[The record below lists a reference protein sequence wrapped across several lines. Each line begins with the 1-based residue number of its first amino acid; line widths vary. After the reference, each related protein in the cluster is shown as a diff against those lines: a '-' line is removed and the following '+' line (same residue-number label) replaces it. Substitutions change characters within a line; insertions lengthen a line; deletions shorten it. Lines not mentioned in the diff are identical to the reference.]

1 MFEFIINN
9 LDFSYSQKFE
19 KVLKNVNLNIHPN
32 KFTAIIG
39 ANGSGKST
47 LFKLLSGEEQ
57 PSSGS
62 VKYYDKEILDIDLKS
77 RSKDIAI
84 VHQITETINYFTV
97 EEVVEMGR
105 TPYQSFFNNKLT
117 KYDKEAVQKAI
128 KMVGLE
134 NKKNKYF
141 NQLSGGQ
148 RQRVWIALAL
158 AKEPK
163 TILLDEPMTFLDI
176 KYQLEILSLL
186 KKLIKEYNIT
196 VVAILHDLNQVLHY
210 SDYLIALKD
219 GLLYAEGET
228 KDTITKELVR
238 DLFDVNSDFIKC
250 LHGKKILDI
259 YLEE

>member
-1 MFEFIINN
+1 MFEFKINN
-9 LDFSYSQKFE
+9 LDFSYSK
-19 KVLKNVNLNIHPN
+19 KHDMILKNIKLNIRQN
-32 KFTAIIG
+32 AFTAIIG

-47 LFKLLSGEEQ
+47 LFKILSGEEKALN
-57 PSSGS
+57 GS

-97 EEVVEMGR
+97 QEIVEMGR
-105 TPYQSFFNNKLT
+105 TPYHSFFNNRLSIT
-117 KYDKEAVQKAI
+117 DKEAVNKAI
-128 KMVGLE
+128 EMVALQ
-134 NKKNKYF
+134 NLKNNYF
-141 NQLSGGQ
+141 NELSGGQ

-210 SDYLIALKD
+210 SDYVVAIKD
-219 GLLYAEGET
+219 GYIYSEGET
-228 KDTITKELVR
+228 KDTINQELVR
-238 DLFDVNSDFIKC
+238 NLFEVNSEFVQC
-250 LHGKKILDI
+250 HHGKKILDI
-259 YLEE
+259 YI